1 MQYISLAVETI
12 FINNIVLAYFLGMC
26 SFLACSKKIE
36 TSFGLGMAVI
46 CVLTLTAPLNWLIMH
61 FFLRD
66 GALAWTGMEALAS
79 LDLSFLS
86 LICFIAV
93 IASTVQLVE
102 MVLDRFFPR
111 LYTALGIFLPLIT
124 VNCSIL
130 GGSLFMVE
138 RHYTPAESAVFGFSA
153 GAGFALAIV
162 SLSAVRKKIRYSQ
175 IPPGLQGLGMTMI
188 LTGLMSMAFMCFAG
202 IDLN

>member
-1 MQYISLAVETI
+1 MHYISLAVETI

-26 SFLACSKKIE
+26 SFLACSKKVE

-46 CVLTLTAPLNWLIMH
+46 CVLTLTVPFNWFIQTY
-61 FFLRD
+61 FLRD
-66 GALAWTGMEALAS
+66 GALAWTGIEALAS
-79 LDLSFLS
+79 LDLSFLN

-111 LYTALGIFLPLIT
+111 LYTSLGIFLPLIT

-138 RHYTPAESAVFGFSA
+138 RHYNFAESAVFGFSA

-162 SLSAVRKKIRYSQ
+162 SLAAVRKKIRYSQ

-202 IDLN
+202 IDL

>member
-1 MQYISLAVETI
+1 MHYINLAVETI

-26 SFLACSKKIE
+26 SFLACSKKVE
-36 TSFGLGMAVI
+36 TAFGLGLAVI
-46 CVLTLTAPLNWLIMH
+46 CVLTLTVPFNWFIETY
-61 FFLRD
+61 FLRE
-66 GALAWTGMEALAS
+66 GALAWTGIAALAS
-79 LDLSFLS
+79 LDLTFLN
-86 LICFIAV
+86 LICFIAA

-102 MVLDRFFPR
+102 MILDRFFPK

-138 RHYTPAESAVFGFSA
+138 RHYDLAESAVFGFSA
-153 GAGFALAIV
+153 GFGFALAIV
-162 SLSAVRKKIRYSQ
+162 SLSCVRKKIRYSQ
-175 IPPGLQGLGMTMI
+175 IPAGLQGLGMTMI

-202 IDLN
+202 IDL

>member
-1 MQYISLAVETI
+1 MHYISLAVETI

-26 SFLACSKKIE
+26 SFLACSKKVE
-36 TSFGLGMAVI
+36 TSFGLGLAVV
-46 CVLTLTAPLNWLIMH
+46 CVLTLTVPFNWFIETY
-61 FFLRD
+61 FLRE
-66 GALAWTGMEALAS
+66 GALAWTGIAALS
-79 LDLSFLS
+79 NLDLTFLN

-111 LYTALGIFLPLIT
+111 LYTSLGIFLPLIT

-138 RHYTPAESAVFGFSA
+138 RHYDLAESAVFGFSA
-153 GAGFALAIV
+153 GFGFALAIV

-175 IPPGLQGLGMTMI
+175 IPAGLQGLGMTMI

-202 IDLN
+202 IDL

>member
-1 MQYISLAVETI
+1 MHYVNLAIETI

-26 SFLACSKKIE
+26 SFLACSKKVE
-36 TSFGLGMAVI
+36 TAFGLGLAVV
-46 CVLTLTAPLNWLIMH
+46 CVLGLTVPFNW
-61 FFLRD
+61 FVTRFLLSE
-66 GALAWTGMEALAS
+66 GALAWTGIAALAGM
-79 LDLSFLS
+79 DLSFLS

-124 VNCSIL
+124 VNCAIL

-138 RHYTPAESAVFGFSA
+138 RTYTLAESAVYGVSSGF
-153 GAGFALAIV
+153 GFALAIV
-162 SLSAVRKKIRYSQ
+162 SLAAVRKKIRYSK
-175 IPPGLQGLGMTMI
+175 IPAGLQGLGMTMI

-202 IDLN
+202 IDL

>member
-1 MQYISLAVETI
+1 MHYISLAVETI

-26 SFLACSKKIE
+26 SFLACSKKVE

-46 CVLTLTAPLNWLIMH
+46 CVLTLTVPFNWVIENY
-61 FFLRD
+61 FLRE
-66 GALAWTGMEALAS
+66 GALAWTGVAALAA
-79 LDLSFLS
+79 LDLSFLN

-102 MVLDRFFPR
+102 MVLDKYFPR
-111 LYTALGIFLPLIT
+111 LYTSLGIFLPLIT
-124 VNCSIL
+124 VNCAIL

-138 RHYTPAESAVFGFSA
+138 RNYTLSESAVYGFSS
-153 GAGFALAIV
+153 GFGFALAIV

-175 IPPGLQGLGMTMI
+175 IPAGLQGLGMTMI

-202 IDLN
+202 IDL

>member
-1 MQYISLAVETI
+1 MELISLAVENI

-36 TSFGLGMAVI
+36 TATGLGLAVI
-46 CVLTLTAPLNWLIMH
+46 CVLGLTVPFNWLVEHYLLKEGALSWTRIPALTA
-61 FFLRD
+61 
-66 GALAWTGMEALAS
+66 
-79 LDLSFLS
+79 LDLSFLN

-93 IASTVQLVE
+93 IACTVQLVE
-102 MVLDRFFPR
+102 MILDRYFPA
-111 LYTALGIFLPLIT
+111 LYQSLGIFLPLIT

-138 RHYTPAESAVFGFSA
+138 REYTFPESLVYGFA
-153 GAGFALAIV
+153 TGAGFALAIV
-162 SLSAVRKKIRYSQ
+162 SISAIRKKIRYSN

-202 IDLN
+202 IDL

>member
-1 MQYISLAVETI
+1 MHYISLAIETI

-26 SFLACSKKIE
+26 SFLACSKKVE
-36 TSFGLGMAVI
+36 TAFGLGLAVM
-46 CVLTLTAPLNWLIMH
+46 CVLGLTVPFNW
-61 FFLRD
+61 FVARFLLSE
-66 GALAWTGMEALAS
+66 GALGWTGIPALAS
-79 LDLSFLS
+79 LDLSFLN

-102 MVLDRFFPR
+102 MILDKYFPR
-111 LYTALGIFLPLIT
+111 LYTSLGIFLPLIT

-138 RHYTPAESAVFGFSA
+138 RTYTLAESAVYGVSSGF
-153 GAGFALAIV
+153 GFALAIV
-162 SLSAVRKKIRYSQ
+162 SLSAVRKKIRYSK
-175 IPPGLQGLGMTMI
+175 IPAGLQGLGMTMI

-202 IDLN
+202 IDL

>member
-1 MQYISLAVETI
+1 MHYISLAVETI

-26 SFLACSKKIE
+26 SFLACSKKVE
-36 TSFGLGMAVI
+36 TAFGLGMAVI
-46 CVLTLTAPLNWLIMH
+46 CVLAITCPLNWFIEH
-61 FFLRD
+61 YFLRE
-66 GALAWTGMEALAS
+66 GALSWTGIAALSS
-79 LDLSFLS
+79 LDLTFLN

-102 MVLDRFFPR
+102 MILDRFFPR

-138 RHYTPAESAVFGFSA
+138 RHYNLAESAVFGFSA
-153 GAGFALAIV
+153 GAGFALAII
-162 SLSAVRKKIRYSQ
+162 SLSCVRKKIRYSQ
-175 IPPGLQGLGMTMI
+175 IPAGLQGLGMTMI

-202 IDLN
+202 IDL

>member
-1 MQYISLAVETI
+1 MHYISLAVETI

-26 SFLACSKKIE
+26 SFLACSKKVE
-36 TSFGLGMAVI
+36 TATGLGLAVV
-46 CVLTLTAPLNWLIMH
+46 CVLGLTAPFNWAVNH
-61 FFLRD
+61 FFLRE
-66 GALAWTGMEALAS
+66 GALAWTGNEALAA
-79 LDLSFLS
+79 LDLSFLG

-111 LYTALGIFLPLIT
+111 LYTSLGIFLPLIT

-138 RHYTPAESAVFGFSA
+138 RAYTFPETLVYGVSA
-153 GAGFALAIV
+153 GSGFALAII
-162 SLSAVRKKIRYSQ
+162 SLSAVRKKIRYSN
-175 IPPGLQGLGMTMI
+175 IPAGLQGLGMTMI
-188 LTGLMSMAFMCFAG
+188 LTGLMSMAFMAFAG
-202 IDLN
+202 IDL

>member
-1 MQYISLAVETI
+1 MHYLNLAIETI

-26 SFLACSKKIE
+26 SFLACSKKVE
-36 TSFGLGMAVI
+36 TSTGLGLAVI
-46 CVLTLTAPLNWLIMH
+46 CVLGITVPFNWVVTN
-61 FFLRD
+61 FLLKE
-66 GALAWTGMEALAS
+66 GALAWTGIPALAS
-79 LDLSFLS
+79 LDLAFLN

-102 MVLDRFFPR
+102 LVLDRFFPK
-111 LYTALGIFLPLIT
+111 LYTSLGIFLPLIT
-124 VNCSIL
+124 VNCAIL

-138 RHYTPAESAVFGFSA
+138 RTYTFAESAVYGVSS

-162 SLSAVRKKIRYSQ
+162 SLSAVRKKIRYSN
-175 IPPGLQGLGMTMI
+175 IPQGLQGLGMTMI

-202 IDLN
+202 IDL

>member
-1 MQYISLAVETI
+1 MHYISLAVETI

-36 TSFGLGMAVI
+36 TATGLGLAVMF
-46 CVLTLTAPLNWLIMH
+46 VLGITAPFNWLVKE
-61 FFLRD
+61 FFLKP
-66 GALAWTGMEALAS
+66 GAMAWTGNATLES
-79 LDLSFLS
+79 LDLSFLN

-102 MVLDRFFPR
+102 MVLDKYFPR
-111 LYTALGIFLPLIT
+111 LYTSLGIFLPLIT

-138 RHYTPAESAVFGFSA
+138 RDYTLRETSVYGISA
-153 GAGFALAIV
+153 GFGFALAIV
-162 SLSAVRKKIRYSQ
+162 ALSGIRKKIRYSR
-175 IPPGLQGLGMTMI
+175 IPAGLQGLGMTMI
-188 LTGLMSMAFMCFAG
+188 LTGLMSLVFAAFSG
-202 IDLN
+202 ISL

>member
-1 MQYISLAVETI
+1 MHYISLAVETI

-36 TSFGLGMAVI
+36 TSTGLGLAVV
-46 CVLTLTAPLNWLIMH
+46 CVLTITVPLNWIIENY
-61 FFLRD
+61 FLRE
-66 GALAWTGMEALAS
+66 GALAWTRIEALSS
-79 LDLSFLS
+79 LDLKFLN

-102 MVLDRFFPR
+102 MILDRFFPR

-138 RHYTPAESAVFGFSA
+138 RHYDFAESAVFGFSA

-162 SLSAVRKKIRYSQ
+162 SLSAVRKKIRYSK
-175 IPPGLQGLGMTMI
+175 IPDGLQGLGMTMI

-202 IDLN
+202 IDL

>member
-1 MQYISLAVETI
+1 MHYISLAVETI

-26 SFLACSKKIE
+26 SFLACSKKVE
-36 TSFGLGMAVI
+36 TSFGLGLAVI
-46 CVLTLTAPLNWLIMH
+46 YVLTLTVPFNWFIENY
-61 FFLRD
+61 FLRD
-66 GALAWTGMEALAS
+66 GALAWTGVEALAS
-79 LDLSFLS
+79 LDLTFLN

-102 MVLDRFFPR
+102 MVLDKFFPR
-111 LYTALGIFLPLIT
+111 LYNSLGIFLPLIT

-138 RHYTPAESAVFGFSA
+138 RHYNLAESAVFGFSA
-153 GAGFALAIV
+153 GFGFALAIV
-162 SLSAVRKKIRYSQ
+162 SLSAVRKKIRYSK

-202 IDLN
+202 IDL

>member
-1 MQYISLAVETI
+1 MHYISLAVETI

-26 SFLACSKKIE
+26 SFLACSKKVE

-46 CVLTLTAPLNWLIMH
+46 CVLSLTVPFNWVIENY
-61 FFLRD
+61 FLSE
-66 GALAWTGMEALAS
+66 GALAWTGVPALAS
-79 LDLSFLS
+79 LHLSFLN

-102 MVLDRFFPR
+102 MVLDKYFPR
-111 LYTALGIFLPLIT
+111 LYTSLGIFLPLIT
-124 VNCSIL
+124 VNCAIL

-138 RHYTPAESAVFGFSA
+138 RTYTLAESAVYGFSS
-153 GAGFALAIV
+153 GFGFALAIV

-175 IPPGLQGLGMTMI
+175 IPAGLQGLGMTMI

-202 IDLN
+202 IDL

>member
-1 MQYISLAVETI
+1 MHYISLAVETI
-12 FINNIVLAYFLGMC
+12 FINNVILAYFLGMC

-36 TSFGLGMAVI
+36 TATGLGLAVVF
-46 CVLTLTAPLNWLIMH
+46 VLTITVPFNWFIMN
-61 FFLRD
+61 FFLKE
-66 GALAWTGMEALAS
+66 GALAWTGIPALAR
-79 LDLSFLS
+79 LDLSFLN
-86 LICFIAV
+86 LICFIAS

-102 MVLDRFFPR
+102 MILDKYFPS
-111 LYTALGIFLPLIT
+111 LYTSLGIFLPLIT

-138 RHYTPAESAVFGFSA
+138 RTYTLPESVVFGFSA

-162 SLSAVRKKIRYSQ
+162 SLSAIRKKIRYSQ
-175 IPPGLQGLGMTMI
+175 IPDGLKGLGMTMI

-202 IDLN
+202 IDL